1 MVFGRVT
8 HYAFDAVLFSAFL
21 AGMKRSTGLAFH
33 TEKIGGENTEVSKWV
48 NKYLGVGEWVMDQS
62 VAIASTSGFFERTK

>member
-1 MVFGRVT
+1 MAGGGGLGLT
-8 HYAFDAVLFSAFL
+8 ASAD
-21 AGMKRSTGLAFH
+21 RFH